1 MKKKSKNLIF
11 FISHIDD
18 FEFSCLGYLF
28 KNHHFY
34 KDIKIVIAS
43 FWDEKETTFERNF
56 QTMRTAL
63 GRDLTYV
70 NLHFPQRSLTK
81 SYDTMKDDFYKRI
94 EFDEPFDIITH
105 DSSDAHSDHLAVHK
119 AAFGLFKH
127 ADRFITVYSPSSV
140 NFIPNYYIEM
150 SKELYEFKHNLLTNY
165 DFSKEQSYSKKGN
178 YFRKKYT
185 NIAGIYSMENF
196 INRDME
202 YCEIY
207 KIYKWVE

>member
-1 MKKKSKNLIF
+1 MTKKSKNLIF

-28 KNHHFY
+28 KNYHFY
-34 KDIKIVIAS
+34 KDIEIIIAS
-43 FWDEKETTFERNF
+43 FWDEKESTFQNNLHTIKTAIGRNIS
-56 QTMRTAL
+56 
-63 GRDLTYV
+63 YK

-81 SYDTMKDDFYKRI
+81 SYDCMKDDFYNTI
-94 EFDEPFDIITH
+94 DFDQSFDIVTH
-105 DSSDAHSDHLAVHK
+105 DSTDAHSDHIAVNK

-127 ADRFITVYSPSSV
+127 SDRFVTIYSPSSV
-140 NFIPNYYIEM
+140 NFNPNYYVEM
-150 SKELYEFKHNLLTNY
+150 SEELYEFKHSLLINY
-165 DFSKEQSYSKKGN
+165 DFSREQSYTKKGN

-207 KIYKWVE
+207 KIYKWVQ